1 MSIAV
6 RVKMYS
12 MRGCGY
18 CSAARRLLAA
28 KGVEFEDIDIR
39 QQTGLRQEMEQLSG
53 GQTVPQIFINDSPV
67 GGYDD
72 IAALDVNG
80 ELDKLL
86 AGQSD
91 S

>member
-1 MSIAV
+1 MAV
-6 RVKMYS
+6 RVKIYS
-12 MRGCGY
+12 MPNCGY

-39 QQTGLRQEMEQLSG
+39 QQPGLRQEMEQLSG

-86 AGQSD
+86 AEQAGS
-91 S
+91 